1 MFTVM
6 RAVAVLLGLI
16 FSLPFA
22 SLAQA
27 QEKWDLFA
35 FPGATHPIT
44 LRLKD
49 FGDEVRKR
57 TNAQLNITVRPAGEF
72 PFKASEVVRATGLGQ
87 VQLGEAYSGFISGAV
102 PLASAANLPFLV
114 RTSDELTK
122 VWPIIKKYSDPEF
135 EKAGVKILFYFEWP
149 EQNLFGRGKPVQKM
163 EDFAGRKFRT
173 TDIKQADMLKRLGAA
188 SVTLTLAEVPLAV
201 ERGVVEGFITAGFNV
216 MGAKWYEFVQ
226 WGYMPNIHV
235 GGPDYLLVN
244 NDAYKKLSPAVRG
257 ALDAVAA
264 EWGPRMTKL
273 NLGDEMKDREILVT
287 KHGIKLMTPPREEI
301 DKLTALMR
309 DYWTS
314 WAEQQGPNGV
324 AMVKEMRAALNR

>member
-1 MFTVM
+1 MSIVK
-6 RAVAVLLGLI
+6 RVVVVLSGLLAG
-16 FSLPFA
+16 LPMA
-22 SLAQA
+22 GPVQA

-44 LRLKD
+44 LRLKE
-49 FGDEVRKR
+49 FGDEVKKR
-57 TNAQLNITVRPAGEF
+57 TNGQLNITVRPAGEF

-122 VWPIIKKYSDPEF
+122 VWPIIRKYSDPEF
-135 EKAGVKILFYFEWP
+135 DKAGVRTLFYFEWP
-149 EQNLFGRGKPVQKM
+149 EQNLFGRGKPVLKL

-216 MGAKWYEFVQ
+216 VGAKWYEFVQ
-226 WGYMPNIHV
+226 WGYLPNIHV
-235 GGPDYLLVN
+235 GGPDYILVN
-244 NDAYKKLSPAVRG
+244 NDAYKKLAPAVRG
-257 ALDAVAA
+257 ALDSVAA
-264 EWGPRMTKL
+264 EWGPRMTRQ
-273 NLGDEMKDREILVT
+273 NLADEMKDRETLSA
-287 KHGIKLMTPPREEI
+287 KHGIRMFSPPKEEI
-301 DKLTALMR
+301 DKLTVMMR
-309 DYWTS
+309 DYWTT
-314 WAEQQGPNGV
+314 WAEQQGPTGV
-324 AMVKEMRAALNR
+324 AMVREMRAVLNR